1 MRERCHI
8 SRSEEVVMPARILA
22 TAAVTVA
29 LALVPAAGALATV
42 SPTTGQ
48 PNQECPTPPNVSGF
62 NSGGFAHAETVY
74 AGSGKS
80 ADHANST
87 AAVSQY
93 DVACTMTG

>member
-1 MRERCHI
+1 
-8 SRSEEVVMPARILA
+8 MPARILA
-22 TAAVTVA
+22 TAAVTVV
-29 LALVPAAGALATV
+29 LALVPVAGALAAV

-48 PNQECPTPPNVSGF
+48 PNQECPEPPNVPGF

-74 AGSGKS
+74 AGSGTS
-80 ADHANST
+80 ADDSNST

>member
-1 MRERCHI
+1 
-8 SRSEEVVMPARILA
+8 MPARTFV

-29 LALVPAAGALATV
+29 LALGPAGGAFATV
-42 SPTTGQ
+42 TPTTGQ
-48 PNQECPTPPNVSGF
+48 PNQECPTPPNVRGS

-74 AGSGKS
+74 AGAGRPS

-93 DVACTMTG
+93 DVACTMTLR

>member
-1 MRERCHI
+1 
-8 SRSEEVVMPARILA
+8 MPARILA
-22 TAAVTVA
+22 TLAVAFV

-48 PNQECPTPPNVSGF
+48 PNQECPDPPNVPGF

-74 AGSGKS
+74 AGEGHS
-80 ADHANST
+80 AANSNST

-93 DVACTMTG
+93 DVACTQTL

>member
-1 MRERCHI
+1 
-8 SRSEEVVMPARILA
+8 MPARILV

-29 LALVPAAGALATV
+29 LALGPAGGALAKV

-48 PNQECPTPPNVSGF
+48 PNQECPTPPNVPGF

-74 AGSGKS
+74 AGAGRS

-93 DVACTMTG
+93 DVACTKTLR